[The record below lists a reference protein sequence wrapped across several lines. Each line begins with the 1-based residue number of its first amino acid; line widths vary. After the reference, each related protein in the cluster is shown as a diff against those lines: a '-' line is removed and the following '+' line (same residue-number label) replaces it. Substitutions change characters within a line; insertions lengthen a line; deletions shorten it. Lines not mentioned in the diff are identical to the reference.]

1 MKDKEGKEKINIKE
15 KMEECDVKGLR
26 EFIFDGKIDEI
37 TLNEEVK
44 LMVDYLFCFDEYLP
58 NLEEFSVKHFLKT
71 EKTFIN
77 WYTILMFYSNEYLDY
92 LEEELNKLND
102 VEKSVYTKVFLTL
115 FEIYSKKIKKGS
127 KSKGMRGDYIDEIA
141 LLNDFELKKTGI
153 FENEKRLNRYFDY
166 RSIIVN
172 DRLIKY
178 FTIQFNKF
186 NKENLPLIIKEN
198 KNQLC
203 DNGLSWYIEV
213 NKNYKETSS
222 KEVKAKPIKPIKMEL
237 NQSQIV
243 YLFMQLVKNGYI
255 NENLN
260 STLWNLVSKYFYNR
274 RNEM

>member
-1 MKDKEGKEKINIKE
+1 
-15 KMEECDVKGLR
+15 
-26 EFIFDGKIDEI
+26 
-37 TLNEEVK
+37 
-44 LMVDYLFCFDEYLP
+44 
-58 NLEEFSVKHFLKT
+58 
-71 EKTFIN
+71 
-77 WYTILMFYSNEYLDY
+77 MFYSNEYLDY

-186 NKENLPLIIKEN
+186 NKEN
-198 KNQLC
+198 
-203 DNGLSWYIEV
+203 YH
-213 NKNYKETSS
+213 
-222 KEVKAKPIKPIKMEL
+222 
-237 NQSQIV
+237 
-243 YLFMQLVKNGYI
+243 
-255 NENLN
+255 
-260 STLWNLVSKYFYNR
+260 
-274 RNEM
+274 